1 MALFSKLAKYKD
13 FGLLVIR
20 LGLGLMF
27 IWHGYPKLIGGPKMW
42 ERLGGATGSLGI
54 HFLPVVWGLL
64 AALTE
69 TVGGVLLILGL
80 AFRPACLLLVIN
92 LCVAAAFMM
101 HQSGADG
108 GLAGASHAIED
119 AVVFAGLFFIGPGK
133 YSVDKR

>member
-1 MALFSKLAKYKD
+1 
-13 FGLLVIR
+13 
-20 LGLGLMF
+20 
-27 IWHGYPKLIGGPKMW
+27 MW

>member
-13 FGLLVIR
+13 FGLLIIR

-27 IWHGYPKLIGGPKMW
+27 IWHGYPKLMGGPKMW
-42 ERLGGATGSLGI
+42 KELGGATGYVGI
-54 HFLPVVWGLL
+54 HFLPIAWGLL

-80 AFRPACLLLVIN
+80 AFRPVCLLLIIN
-92 LCVAAAFMM
+92 LCVAIAM
-101 HQSGADG
+101 HLHKG
-108 GLAGASHAIED
+108 GLDDAAHAIED
-119 AVVFAGLFFIGPGK
+119 AVTFTGLFFIGPGK